1 MPADVRHPVFE
12 GSQPVQAL
20 WFDAALLGEAEA
32 RQRVLAAWEHG
43 ARAWRIHD
51 GYLLEWARPRRLL
64 CAAAPGLPLCRQDG
78 VLTSAP
84 LSVPE
89 HARLP
94 HGSAVLVLG
103 ATMHA
108 CVPAPDQRI
117 DPSLW
122 LDLDALP
129 LLTPARMPTG
139 AAGFVARVPPPALNV
154 RALLGDAIPPPSPQ
168 RAAFL
173 RQAAQAGEA
182 GKSGARAT
190 GAGLSGGKRHALG
203 VGIATCLVALFD
215 LLGHKGDTAAG
226 AGADSVAPIAGIAG
240 GVVAG
245 AVAVALALFRLRG
258 GGSGAGGTQAGGTR
272 TDGTAV
278 RTGPGRTRPPS
289 GDGWLARLALAT
301 RLSTLF
307 GWRQANYLRRMLRQF
322 DEGNLDEALRHAIP
336 LDSLQP
342 ASRTAFG
349 TPGRRP
355 HLDITGGAGN
365 AAGIGL
371 DVHTQQ
377 VLRTAYQRSV
387 EALDRAGR
395 IDEAVFVLAE
405 LLNRHQEAVDYLER
419 HGRIAQAAA
428 LSETLALPPSVSVR
442 LHVMAGDVDR
452 AVQLARLA
460 DAFGDAVAALE
471 RSRDE
476 RAAGLRLEWAEA
488 LAARG
493 NVCEAASVLWPLA
506 PERQRALAWLD
517 AAERAGGELGVQG
530 LLYRLALDPAAA
542 HGSGDALRMLL
553 EDGGDDAARLRGR
566 ACDCLLKL
574 DTSNAVLR
582 RIGAALWRRVV
593 ADVGSGA
600 GALPPERLKA
610 LLKFADDP
618 VLAADVPA
626 QGLPRQPNPT
636 PLQGRRDPLCITFA
650 ERGVLAL
657 HDVRRLPD
665 GGYLLAL
672 GESGAA
678 LVRADGRET
687 ARFPVPAHHLVLA
700 DNGRRALV
708 LGRRERVMRVARLDL
723 VHRTARDW
731 FSTDLRFWAGDY
743 DGATWNV
750 VAGERVM
757 ALDATAPD
765 RSVLWQIGDL
775 PGPIVGFDQQQNT
788 QALLLAVPAGVEQWR
803 YSLPERR
810 LLQRD
815 RFAVD
820 SETALVLPH
829 CHGVE
834 PFVIDVAPHD
844 GDGNRIVLTLPARQ
858 RLLLPT
864 QGPVHATVHGN
875 LLPVCF
881 AGADGWH
888 CQLLDLGGRL
898 LAEVMLPDAAHAR
911 ATVQAGH
918 LLAWDGAGRLV
929 DIDVAT
935 SRAATVTPG

>member
-1 MPADVRHPVFE
+1 MPVDVRQPVFE

-32 RQRVLAAWEHG
+32 RRRVLAAWEHG

-64 CAAAPGLPLCRQDG
+64 CATAPGLPLCRQDG

-89 HARLP
+89 RARLA

-103 ATMHA
+103 ATLHT
-108 CVPAPDQRI
+108 CVPAPEQRI

-122 LDLDALP
+122 LDLGALP
-129 LLTPARMPTG
+129 LLAPARMPTG
-139 AAGFVARVPPPALNV
+139 AAGFVARVPAPAPDV
-154 RALLGDAIPPPSPQ
+154 RALLGAAIPPPSPQ
-168 RAAFL
+168 RAAFF
-173 RQAAQAGEA
+173 REAEQAGKA
-182 GKSGARAT
+182 GAGAP
-190 GAGLSGGKRHALG
+190 GPGLSGWKRHALG

-215 LLGHKGDTAAG
+215 LLGHKGDRAAG
-226 AGADSVAPIAGIAG
+226 AGADSAAPIAAIVA
-240 GVVAG
+240 GVVA
-245 AVAVALALFRLRG
+245 VAVVLALRRLRG
-258 GGSGAGGTQAGGTR
+258 GGSVSGGARPGPVRARGTPA
-272 TDGTAV
+272 
-278 RTGPGRTRPPS
+278 RTGPSRKRPPS

-301 RLSTLF
+301 HLSTLL

-342 ASRTAFG
+342 AGRTAFG
-349 TPGRRP
+349 TPGRRT
-355 HLDITGGAGN
+355 HLDITGGAGS

-371 DVHTQQ
+371 DARTQQ
-377 VLRTAYQRSV
+377 ILRAAYQRSFDM
-387 EALDRAGR
+387 LDRAGR

-405 LLNRHQEAVDYLER
+405 LLNRNQEAVDYLER
-419 HGRIAQAAA
+419 HGRLAQAAA
-428 LSETLALPPSVSVR
+428 LAETLALPPAVSVR

-471 RSRDE
+471 RNRDE

-493 NVCEAASVLWPLA
+493 NVCEAASVVWPLA
-506 PERQRALAWLD
+506 PERQRALAWLQS
-517 AAERAGGELGVQG
+517 AERAGGELGVQG
-530 LLYRLALDPAAA
+530 LLYRLALDPAAVR
-542 HGSGDALRMLL
+542 GSGDALHTLL
-553 EDGGDDAARLRGR
+553 DDRGEDAARLRGR

-574 DTSNAVLR
+574 DAGNDVLR
-582 RIGAALWRRVV
+582 RIGAALWRRAV
-593 ADVGSGA
+593 ADAGSGV
-600 GALPPERLKA
+600 GALPPDRLKA

-626 QGLPRQPNPT
+626 QGLPRQPDPT
-636 PLQGRRDPLCITFA
+636 PLQARRDPLSIAFA

-657 HDVRRLPD
+657 HDVRILPD

-708 LGRRERVMRVARLDL
+708 LGRRERVVRVARLDL

-731 FSTDLRFWAGDY
+731 FSADLRFWASDY

-750 VAGERVM
+750 VAGERLM

-775 PGPIVGFDQQQNT
+775 PGPIVGFDQQQNA
-788 QALLLAVPAGVEQWR
+788 QALLLAVTGGVEQWR
-803 YSLPERR
+803 YALPERR

-820 SETALVLPH
+820 SETARVLPH

-834 PFVIDVAPHD
+834 PFVIDVAPHSG
-844 GDGNRIVLTLPARQ
+844 GDHVVLTLPRGQ
-858 RLLLPT
+858 RILLPT
-864 QGPVHATVHGN
+864 PGPVHATVHCS
-875 LLPVCF
+875 LLLVRF
-881 AGADGWH
+881 VGAGGWH

-898 LAEVMLPDAAHAR
+898 LAEVMLPDAASPR

-918 LLAWDGAGRLV
+918 LLAWDQAGRLV
-929 DIDVAT
+929 DIDIDT